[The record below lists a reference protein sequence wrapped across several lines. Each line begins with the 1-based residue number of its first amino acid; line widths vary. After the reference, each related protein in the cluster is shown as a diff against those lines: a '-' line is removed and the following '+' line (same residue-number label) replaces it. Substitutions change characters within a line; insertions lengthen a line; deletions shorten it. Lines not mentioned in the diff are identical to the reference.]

1 MNWTFS
7 TLFSSIGKKLM
18 MAVTGLC
25 FLMFLCVHLGGNL
38 TLFGG
43 ADLFNAYAE
52 HLHALGPLVT
62 VAEWGLLLLALIHVV
77 TGLTL
82 FIQNLRARPQRYRV
96 NRRAGGRTNGS
107 ATMPYTGILILLF
120 VVLHLINFHFADRT
134 GTTIYAIVFGVFS
147 SPVMVIAY
155 LFAMVVVAFHV
166 SHGFWSLFQTL
177 GANHPKYM
185 PFIERLGITAS
196 LVFGIGFGSIPVFL
210 SLFVQGG

>member
-1 MNWTFS
+1 MNWISS
-7 TLFSSIGKKLM
+7 TLLSSIGKKLM

-25 FLMFLCVHLGGNL
+25 FLLFLCVHLGGNL

-62 VAEWGLLLLALIHVV
+62 VAEWGLLLLALIHVI
-77 TGLTL
+77 TGVTL
-82 FIQNLRARPQRYRV
+82 FIQNLRARPQRYHV

-107 ATMPYTGILILLF
+107 ATMPYTGVLILLF

-134 GTTIYAIVFGVFS
+134 GTTIYAIVSGVFS
-147 SPVMVIAY
+147 SPLMVIIY
-155 LFAMVVVAFHV
+155 LLAMVTVAFHV
-166 SHGFWSLFQTL
+166 SHGFWSLFQTF

-185 PFIERLGITAS
+185 PAIRVLGTLFAIAMG
-196 LVFGIGFGSIPVFL
+196 VGFGFIPVYV
-210 SLFVQGG
+210 SMM